1 MVQVTPRQEKNIAVR
16 VRWETWHSLDL
27 IRADRQIR
35 TNKTISLSEIVREA
49 LEQYVGDTSC
59 E

>member
-1 MVQVTPRQEKNIAVR
+1 MTPRREKNIAVR

-49 LEQYVGDTSC
+49 LEQYVGDTLC